1 MSLRSVFAP
10 FVLSTYLSLL
20 CTRQSSIGVAVEVL
34 RVGVCKVAA
43 RGCGSKPRVTPGRL
57 SGVVRKKNYERVVG
71 TD

>member
-1 MSLRSVFAP
+1 MSLQSEFAP
-10 FVLSTYLSLL
+10 FVLLTFLSLL
-20 CTRQSSIGVAVEVL
+20 CTRQSSISVAVEAL

-57 SGVVRKKNYERVVG
+57 SGAVRKKNYEQVVG